1 MDHHAEKESRDRGHR
16 YSFRAFL
23 LISTIWP
30 PQRIKF
36 FLTVRDSCEN
46 ISDHFIFVI
55 FSAVCLCFLSLC
67 VEIVWLSVGLLTKHC
82 IQKGTQNPRRLNSNV
97 AFSPPLCG
105 SLLFQT
111 WSLSSLFSQ
120 GHLHSEGLRLSACM
134 NACKPMVLCQVPAKE
149 SNCVLS
155 IGLPMVWEL
164 VIYSVCV
171 YQNHMTCLD
180 PKNKHHLTV
189 PWAKH

>member
-1 MDHHAEKESRDRGHR
+1 MDHHAEKESRDRGLR

-30 PQRIKF
+30 PQRTKF
-36 FLTVRDSCEN
+36 FLTLRDSCEN

-120 GHLHSEGLRLSACM
+120 GHLHSECLQADGSLPSTSKGVKLCAKRRASYGMEACHIFSVRLS
-134 NACKPMVLCQVPAKE
+134 KPYD
-149 SNCVLS
+149 
-155 IGLPMVWEL
+155 LPGSQEQAPFNSAVGQTL
-164 VIYSVCV
+164 I
-171 YQNHMTCLD
+171 
-180 PKNKHHLTV
+180 
-189 PWAKH
+189 